1 MSQYESSTSVP
12 VPSFTAQGL
21 SVPSESEI
29 LTGVIADINNAF
41 AGGLTFYD
49 SSGNLLVSRPHVQ
62 LASTVSAIITDCY
75 GVMAQFYRG
84 VDPTYATGPLQD
96 AIGQIYFLERKSA
109 TATVVACV
117 CSGVAGTV
125 IPAGATAQDSAG
137 YTYACVSGGTI
148 GTDGTVSLDFQNA
161 TAGAIACAAGTL
173 SIIASGV
180 SGWTAITNPADGVI
194 GSDEESATEFEE
206 RRKESVALNA
216 VGTVDAILANVR
228 SVSGVIDAYVYAN
241 DTAAEATVGGVDI
254 PAHCIYV
261 CVSGGADDDVAHA
274 IWAKKPPG
282 IPTTGSTSVTVTDT
296 GNGYASP
303 PSYGISFT
311 RAAAQ
316 AVHVQVTLSANV
328 LTPQD
333 YASQIQAAIL
343 GAFEDAA
350 ETKIAGTVYASIF
363 YSAVAALGSWVK
375 IVNIKVSL
383 DGTTWADDVTA
394 TAAQIPTLS
403 SADITVISA

>member
-21 SVPSESEI
+21 SIPSESEI

-41 AGGLTFYD
+41 AGSLTFYD

-62 LASTVSAIITDCY
+62 LASTVSAIINDCY

-84 VDPTYATGPLQD
+84 VDPAYATGALQD

-117 CSGVAGTV
+117 CSGIAGTV

-148 GTDGTVSLDFQNA
+148 GTDGTVSLDFQNT

-228 SVSGVIDAYVYAN
+228 SVDGVIDAYVYAN
-241 DTAAEATVGGVDI
+241 DTAADATVGSVDI

-261 CVSGGADDDVAHA
+261 CVSGGSDTDVATA
-274 IWAKKPPG
+274 IWKKKPPG
-282 IPTTGSTSVTVTDT
+282 IPTTGSTTVTVTDSE
-296 GNGYASP
+296 NGYATP
-303 PSYGISFT
+303 PSYSISFT
-311 RAAAQ
+311 RATAQ
-316 AVHVQVTLSANV
+316 AVHVQVTLSASV

-333 YASQIQAAIL
+333 YVSQIQSAVL
-343 GAFEDAA
+343 SAFENAA

-363 YSAVAALGSWVK
+363 YSAVAALGSWVR

-383 DGTTWADDVTA
+383 DGATWADDVTA
-394 TAAQIPTLS
+394 SAAQIPTLS
-403 SADITVISA
+403 SADITVASS